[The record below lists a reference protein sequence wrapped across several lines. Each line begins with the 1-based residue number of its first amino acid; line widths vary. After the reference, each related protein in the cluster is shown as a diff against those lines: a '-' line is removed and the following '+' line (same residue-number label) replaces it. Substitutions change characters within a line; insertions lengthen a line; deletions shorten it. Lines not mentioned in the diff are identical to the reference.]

1 VKLNVSSGQKRPGIE
16 TITKENNMKN
26 KVSIIGAGMTGSTTA
41 HWLAEREIADLVLV
55 DVVEGMPQGKALDL
69 QQALPVIGKDVRVM
83 GSNDYSA
90 TAGSDIVVIT
100 AGLPRKPGMSRDD
113 LLFANAEIVRK
124 ATEETIKYSPE
135 AIFIILTNPLD
146 AMAYLAMKVAGVA
159 PQRVVGQ
166 AGILDSARMRAFVAM
181 ELGVS
186 VENIHCYVLG
196 GHGDEMVPLTRASN
210 VAGVPLE
217 DILPAGRLEAIVD
230 RTRKGGGEIV
240 SLLKTGSAYYAP
252 AAAIAQM
259 ADAILKDKHLIVP
272 ASAYLQGEYGLNDI
286 FFGVPAQLGRKG
298 VEKVIEYK
306 LSEKELADLQKSAQ
320 GCAENIAKLK

>member
-1 VKLNVSSGQKRPGIE
+1 
-16 TITKENNMKN
+16 MKN

-41 HWLAEREIADLVLV
+41 HWLAERELADIVLV

-69 QQALPVIGKDVRVM
+69 QEALPVVGKDVSVT
-83 GSNDYSA
+83 GGNSYEA

-113 LLFANAEIVRK
+113 LLAANAEIMQK
-124 ATEETIKYSPE
+124 AAQETIRLSPD
-135 AIFIILTNPLD
+135 AIFVILTNPLD
-146 AMAYLAMKVAGVA
+146 VMTYLAMKVTGLP

-166 AGILDSARMRAFVAM
+166 AGILDSARMRAFVSM

-196 GHGDEMVPLTRASN
+196 GHGDEMVPLVRQSN
-210 VAGVPLE
+210 VAGIPLNE
-217 DILPAGRLEAIVD
+217 ILPPDRLAAIVD

-252 AAAIAQM
+252 AVAITQM
-259 ADAILKDKHLIVP
+259 VDAILKNKHLIVP
-272 ASAYLQGEYGLNDI
+272 ASAYLQGEYGLKDI
-286 FFGVPAQLGRKG
+286 YFGVPTQLGREG
-298 VEKVIEYK
+298 VEKVLEYQ
-306 LSEKELADLQKSAQ
+306 LTDEERSEMQKSAQ
-320 GCAENIAKLK
+320 GVVENIAKLKF